1 MLDKIDKGTAISVGL
16 VCVLITM
23 VFAAGALYSQV
34 QRNTGDITSLGGQVR
49 GIEDLHNTLLER
61 MVSVE
66 TKLDILIDK

>member
-1 MLDKIDKGTAISVGL
+1 MLDKIDKGTAVSVGL

-23 VFAAGALYSQV
+23 VFAAGVLYSQV
-34 QRNTGDITSLGGQVR
+34 QRNTNDIGYINIQLQS
-49 GIEDLHNTLLER
+49 IEETNKNVLER